1 MAGVGIP
8 NCGME
13 GGFADLFLLT
23 RQDSQGLSSYKEGK
37 NPPANAG
44 DRGTIPGLGRFH
56 MQRST
61 HARVPQLLSLC
72 SRAHK
77 LQLLKSKRLDLEP
90 VLCNKRSHCTEKP
103 AHLN

>member
-1 MAGVGIP
+1 MGIP
-8 NCGME
+8 NCEME
-13 GGFADLFLLT
+13 GGFANLFLLT
-23 RQDSQGLSSYKEGK
+23 RKDSQGLSSYKEGK

-56 MQRST
+56 MLRST
-61 HARVPQLLSLC
+61 HAHVPQLLSLC

-77 LQLLKSKRLDLEP
+77 LQLLKPKRLDLEP
-90 VLCNKRSHCTEKP
+90 VLCNKRSHCIETP